1 MSFKRIVSQQNV
13 IKILKGTLERNRV
26 IGAFLFIGDPFIGK
40 TTTAIE
46 YAKALNCYNL
56 ENADS
61 CDNCISCKKIEKS
74 IHPDFKKIS
83 VYKDVITIENIREI
97 EEFLSLQ
104 PLEGK
109 YKVVILKNAE
119 KMNRSA
125 ANAFLKTLEEP
136 PINTVIILTC
146 ENVDSLP
153 EPLVSRTFKVYF
165 KPLSAEALQ
174 NLIDSEDKNQQTIK
188 LSMGRPG
195 IFDSVDL
202 AKKSQFFIES
212 LQLKNIKKSP
222 WKDNEEL
229 KWWLDLFFI
238 VLRDKICKKIIG
250 NGCYQYLNLKINFNE
265 NVSLNELFIV
275 YDKLQEIR
283 RNIDLNLNKSIIW
296 NYISNLL
303 RSMING

>member
-1 MSFKRIVSQQNV
+1 MSFKNIVAQENV
-13 IKILKGTLERNRV
+13 IKLLKGTLHRNRV
-26 IGAFLFIGDPFIGK
+26 PGAFLFIGEPFIGK
-40 TTTAIE
+40 TTTALE
-46 YAKALNCYNL
+46 YVKALNCYNP

-61 CDNCISCKKIEKS
+61 CDNCISCRKIEKG
-74 IHPDFKKIS
+74 IHPDFKKVI
-83 VYKDVITIENIREI
+83 VDKDVITVENIREI

-119 KMNRSA
+119 KMNKSA

-136 PINTVIILTC
+136 PTNTVIILTC
-146 ENVDSLP
+146 ENVDALP
-153 EPLVSRTFKVYF
+153 EPFVSRTFKVYF
-165 KPLSAEALQ
+165 KPLSVDAIKNFINFE
-174 NLIDSEDKNQQTIK
+174 NINQQLIK

-202 AKKSQFFIES
+202 SEKIQFFIDS
-212 LQLKNIKKSP
+212 LKMTKFKKSP

-229 KWWLDLFFI
+229 KLWLDLFFI
-238 VLRDKICKKIIG
+238 VLRDKICKNIIG
-250 NGCYQYLNLKINFNE
+250 SGCYQYLKINFNE
-265 NVSLNELFIV
+265 NLSFDDLFIL

-283 RNIDLNLNKSIIW
+283 RNTELNLNKAILW

-303 RSMING
+303 RGVVNE